1 MRKHYSREQRTKLID
16 LVAAGTPVPQAAARL
31 GVKTTTAYYWARV
44 ARARVGAGASRQPQR
59 SPAPAPTFVRLVRVD
74 DRPAM
79 LLMRVGGVEIEL
91 RPGFD
96 TALLRAVVAALQG
109 VGA

>member
-1 MRKHYSREQRTKLID
+1 
-16 LVAAGTPVPQAAARL
+16 
-31 GVKTTTAYYWARV
+31 
-44 ARARVGAGASRQPQR
+44 
-59 SPAPAPTFVRLVRVD
+59 VRLVRVD